1 MQQRPDQ
8 RHLTVS
14 EIISVFKAL
23 GLETEEKR
31 ERICRL
37 ADIGIFNNLS
47 NNHIVTWL
55 SNSSEPMFVKEDED
69 RKYSNSFSDPGIQV
83 Y

>member
-8 RHLTVS
+8 CHLTTS

-31 ERICRL
+31 ERIRAL
-37 ADIGIFNNLS
+37 ASIGIFSNLPNNYV
-47 NNHIVTWL
+47 VTWL

-69 RKYSNSFSDPGIQV
+69 RRYSNSFSDPDI
-83 Y
+83 